1 MPVPLWKKKLALWAT
16 MGRIFTV
23 PVIIALLYFPSAW
36 TNWIAAAFF
45 ILASITDYYDGHW
58 ARKYG
63 SVSSLGKLLDPMA
76 DKLLVSSVL
85 IMLIPST
92 AVSPLMVVLL
102 LGRDTVVSG
111 LRSFAAAE
119 GVIISA
125 GPMGKWKTALQ
136 MVAIPAL
143 LIDNLFGLPVGVLGY
158 WLLWVTVALS
168 LLSGAEYLMGYFR
181 RKSVSPS

>member
-1 MPVPLWKKKLALWAT
+1 MSQHPSWKKKLALWAT
-16 MGRIFTV
+16 MGRIAAV
-23 PVIIALLYFPSAW
+23 PLVIVLLLFPGAW
-36 TNWIAAAFF
+36 ARWLAAAAF
-45 ILASITDYYDGHW
+45 IAASVTDYYDGYW
-58 ARKYG
+58 ARKYN

-85 IMLIPST
+85 IMLIPTT

-119 GVIISA
+119 GHIISA
-125 GPMGKWKTALQ
+125 GPLGKWKTALQ

-143 LIDNLFGLPVGVLGY
+143 LIHDLFGFPVGVLGY
-158 WLLWVTVALS
+158 WILWMTVVLS
-168 LLSGAEYLMGYFR
+168 LVSGAQYLYGYF
-181 RKSVSPS
+181 KTK